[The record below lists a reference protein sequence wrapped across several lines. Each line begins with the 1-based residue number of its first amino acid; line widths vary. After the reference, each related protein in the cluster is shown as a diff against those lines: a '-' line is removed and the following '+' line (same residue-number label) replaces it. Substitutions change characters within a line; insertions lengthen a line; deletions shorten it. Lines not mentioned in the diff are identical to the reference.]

1 MTYSYD
7 CFSSIQFA
15 QTGEILL
22 LKHASLQIKKLLLHH
37 DIGEIELYTNSF
49 VCSEDAC
56 GGDRALSLVDSAL
69 LKINVS
75 CRRQLENYHAHFSK
89 KNYLIFEDTLNLAL
103 LLVKTPIE
111 DGCEED
117 IMLNESPEGSTSES
131 KLVHLLIVRSIHA
144 AYKQALISSD
154 GRSETEFK
162 HPLTI
167 LANELKLVAEKE
179 CTVFSP
185 ILTKYYPEA
194 QRVALIFLHML
205 YGKQLE
211 LFLERTDHLENSK
224 EILAAS
230 NNFELFIAQKL
241 YSVYGA
247 AGSSFSNYL
256 KPYMVMQHNG
266 LYGHDKYF
274 NV

>member
-103 LLVKTPIE
+103 LLGKHPIE

-117 IMLNESPEGSTSES
+117 IMLIESPEGSTSES

-154 GRSETEFK
+154 GRSEMEFK

-185 ILTKYYPEA
+185 ILTK
-194 QRVALIFLHML
+194 L
-205 YGKQLE
+205 
-211 LFLERTDHLENSK
+211 S
-224 EILAAS
+224 
-230 NNFELFIAQKL
+230 
-241 YSVYGA
+241 
-247 AGSSFSNYL
+247 
-256 KPYMVMQHNG
+256 
-266 LYGHDKYF
+266 
-274 NV
+274 